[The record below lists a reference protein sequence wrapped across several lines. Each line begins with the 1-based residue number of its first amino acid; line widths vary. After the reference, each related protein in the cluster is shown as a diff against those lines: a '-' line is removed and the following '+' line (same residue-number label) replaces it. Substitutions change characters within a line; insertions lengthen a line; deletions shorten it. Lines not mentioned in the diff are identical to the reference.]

1 MDMKLVM
8 TAEEVTHLIMTGF
21 GQEHR
26 YFELEELRAGFVRAR
41 QPFRPWMR
49 RPGNVI
55 SGPAL
60 FAAADLAM
68 YAVVLAHVGPQLM
81 AVTSNLT
88 LNFLSK
94 GAPADVIAE
103 CQLLKLGRRLAVM
116 EVKLRCGEDPDL
128 VAVATGTYA
137 LPSTPN

>member
-1 MDMKLVM
+1 MDLKLVM
-8 TAEEVTHLIMTGF
+8 TADEVTQLIMTAF
-21 GQEHR
+21 DREHR

-68 YAVVLAHVGPQLM
+68 YALVLGHVGPQLM
-81 AVTSNLT
+81 AVTSNLD
-88 LNFLSK
+88 LNFLNK
-94 GAPADVIAE
+94 GAAADVIAE
-103 CQLLKLGRRLAVM
+103 GSLLKLGRRLAVM
-116 EVKLRCGEDPDL
+116 EVRLRCGESPDL
-128 VAVATGTYA
+128 VAIATGTYA
-137 LPSTPN
+137 LPSQPR